1 MAVPELN
8 FKLHVPDSQDDVAEG
23 DMESLFPHT
32 PRNDSSWFGTEPS
45 ADLIEQALRPGHC
58 AVPEGD
64 LRDWMHRR
72 IAKIGHAFNE
82 AGDTLM
88 AHTWFECAYAS
99 KAGSADLLSAVNM
112 RLKLGQWAMAE
123 QLYKHIVKM
132 DLSES
137 QREVWLQFARSR
149 RAQPG
154 VGRSPKCLALC
165 PATVHLPCRDPR
177 ALPCAAPDPHRAAP
191 FGRWRSAS
199 WLRWWHSKA
208 GAHRRAPGWAHR
220 MPGPSSLHF

>member
-137 QREVWLQFARSR
+137 QREVWLQSLARAEPS
-149 RAQPG
+149 QESGG
-154 VGRSPKCLALC
+154 VPSAWPCALPQCTC
-165 PATVHLPCRDPR
+165 PAVIPARCHVLLLIPTVLLP
-177 ALPCAAPDPHRAAP
+177 L
-191 FGRWRSAS
+191 
-199 WLRWWHSKA
+199 A
-208 GAHRRAPGWAHR
+208 GGGAQAG
-220 MPGPSSLHF
+220 